1 LKSILFFPTRYF
13 PAISGAELYIQ
24 RLAEIFKSRY
34 TFQVKILTS
43 NAVDFS
49 ALRSSNG
56 RTIENSNKFFTSVNN
71 LEISRLPIN
80 YDLGLEQK
88 LRKVQEIEEF
98 KLLGISTSTLKKFL
112 RKGPFLDE
120 IDDFFTSKCCNHYDI
135 IHTTF
140 YPYYNLI
147 LSLIIAKR
155 LNVPAICTP
164 FFHFSN
170 PRYLDP
176 EMLAILKNFDLLI
189 ACTAIEKQKLQS
201 LLDISDDKIRIIPM
215 GVDFAAFNNM
225 EKKKLQ
231 FNFKHHYFQKKERK
245 YKMVLFCGYKNFE
258 KGAISILRTIPKIIN
273 RFKKVYFVFIGPS
286 TIAYNRELSKI
297 RKMKNV
303 RIINLSPDNL
313 TGYLDRKKISAFRNC
328 EIFLM
333 PSRSDAFGI
342 SFLEAWAAGKPVI
355 GARIGATPEVIRDE
369 VDGLLV
375 KFNDTKEICRAVIT
389 LLKNKRLR
397 NKLGAAGKERVS
409 QNYTWEK
416 IVEKT
421 YEIYSEL
428 EKR

>member
-1 LKSILFFPTRYF
+1 
-13 PAISGAELYIQ
+13 
-24 RLAEIFKSRY
+24 
-34 TFQVKILTS
+34 
-43 NAVDFS
+43 
-49 ALRSSNG
+49 
-56 RTIENSNKFFTSVNN
+56 
-71 LEISRLPIN
+71 
-80 YDLGLEQK
+80 
-88 LRKVQEIEEF
+88 
-98 KLLGISTSTLKKFL
+98 
-112 RKGPFLDE
+112 
-120 IDDFFTSKCCNHYDI
+120 
-135 IHTTF
+135 
-140 YPYYNLI
+140 
-147 LSLIIAKR
+147 
-155 LNVPAICTP
+155 
-164 FFHFSN
+164 
-170 PRYLDP
+170 
-176 EMLAILKNFDLLI
+176 
-189 ACTAIEKQKLQS
+189 
-201 LLDISDDKIRIIPM
+201 
-215 GVDFAAFNNM
+215 
-225 EKKKLQ
+225 
-231 FNFKHHYFQKKERK
+231 
-245 YKMVLFCGYKNFE
+245 MVLFCGYKNFE